1 MESNLYAIHR
11 KGKGEE
17 KREALSDVLN
27 YLIYNYKLNY
37 SSNASQRGRTGFMG
51 HGRKNPKRAGS
62 VRPQDRAGPVVRK
75 GASQDLDATRKREAP
90 GGR

>member
-27 YLIYNYKLNY
+27 YLIYNYKLSY
-37 SSNASQRGRTGFMG
+37 SSNASQRGRTGFLRP
-51 HGRKNPKRAGS
+51 GRKNPKGAGG
-62 VRPQDRAGPVVRK
+62 VRPQDRAGPVVR
-75 GASQDLDATRKREAP
+75 GDASQDLDATQKRETP